1 MVFSSFTFLF
11 LFLPTILFFYY
22 IIPKEKIAYKN
33 LILLIFSL
41 IFYAWGEPIYIVLML
56 ISIISNYILALLIN
70 KYKNNKIKAKIFLIL
85 SILISIGLLGF
96 FKYADFLIVNLNY
109 LLGLNLS
116 LLNIPLPI
124 GISFYTFQIMSYTI
138 DVYRNKVAVQKNFL
152 ALATYVA
159 LFPQLIAGPIVRYIT
174 IEDELKHRKVTVSMF
189 ADGIRRFIIG
199 LAKKVVIANNVA
211 LFADAVFNNNPSQFG
226 TLAVWMAAIAY
237 TFQVYFDF
245 SGYSDMAI
253 GLGKMFG
260 FNFLENF
267 NYPYIAR
274 SMGEFWRRWH
284 ISLGTWFRDYVY
296 IPLGGSRVSL
306 FRWIINMFIVWSITG
321 LWHGA
326 SWNFVLW
333 GLYAAVFMVMEK
345 LFLNKLLEKIPRL
358 LQHLYAIFL
367 IIIGR
372 VLFRVDNVTNLFKYL
387 SRMFTY
393 KETNILSFFTV
404 NDNLMHLFPY
414 FILAAIGCTPL
425 IKNLLNKMDNSKKQF
440 FKYLYDF
447 YLIAILIISI
457 MHLVN
462 SSFNPFIYFRF

>member
-393 KETNILSFFTV
+393 KETNIVSFFTV

>member
-393 KETNILSFFTV
+393 KETNIVSFFTV

-425 IKNLLNKMDNSKKQF
+425 IKNLLNKMDNSKKHF

>member
-425 IKNLLNKMDNSKKQF
+425 IKNLLNKMDNSKKHF